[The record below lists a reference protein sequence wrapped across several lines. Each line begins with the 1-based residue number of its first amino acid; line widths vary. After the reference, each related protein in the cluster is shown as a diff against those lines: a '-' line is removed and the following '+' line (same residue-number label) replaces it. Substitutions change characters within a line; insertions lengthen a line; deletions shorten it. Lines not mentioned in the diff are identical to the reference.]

1 LELKPPQPESIAE
14 ISSFVSMQSVFE
26 VTGPLLIGLD
36 QPGKAVDEKL
46 VVPRMPP
53 VVDVAG
59 EYNTSP

>member
-14 ISSFVSMQSVFE
+14 ISSFVFMQSVFE

-46 VVPRMPP
+46 VPRMPP

-59 EYNTSP
+59 DYNTSP